1 MARKGEM
8 TRKSI
13 MDTAETLIMEQ
24 GYSATSIDQILAGAG
39 ITKGSFFYHFPTKT
53 DLAHALAERY
63 ARRDIRQL
71 TDKMAAAEALS
82 DDPAR
87 QLLVF
92 LEQFAEIADQWTVP
106 YPGSPRSATRPGCS
120 RRAPWR

>member
-71 TDKMAAAEALS
+71 TDKMAAAAGQAALPSLHSPFWAPQADKVIASASEAM
-82 DDPAR
+82 
-87 QLLVF
+87 
-92 LEQFAEIADQWTVP
+92 TVL
-106 YPGSPRSATRPGCS
+106 ALDILKEK
-120 RRAPWR
+120 